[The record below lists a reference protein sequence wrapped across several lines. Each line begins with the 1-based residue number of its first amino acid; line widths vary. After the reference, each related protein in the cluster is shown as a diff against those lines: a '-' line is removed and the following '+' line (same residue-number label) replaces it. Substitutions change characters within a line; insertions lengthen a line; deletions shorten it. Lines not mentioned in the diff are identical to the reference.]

1 MNEVVQESKEAP
13 KSNAGQGLGIAGFV
27 LGLTALIIA
36 WIPCL
41 GMWALLPGIIAIV
54 LSVIALVQA
63 NKGGGTKGLIIAA
76 LVVSILGS
84 IIAGVQLYLI
94 TSAVDEGFGQFEEG
108 MQDWADEM
116 EEATNEGGIFDDLEN
131 SLQDLEDGLEG
142 VAEEMN
148 AEFADENWD
157 KLIEEGDFDVVI
169 DEYEEMIQEYII
181 FVEKAEAGDLSAL
194 GSYMKL
200 ASKLTIVS
208 MKLATIMPKLTP
220 EQLERFNEIDEKYQD
235 NLQ

>member
-1 MNEVVQESKEAP
+1 MNEVVQESKEVQNS
-13 KSNAGQGLGIAGFV
+13 KAGQGLGIAGFV
-27 LGLTALIIA
+27 LGLTALIIS

-41 GMWALLPGIIAIV
+41 GMWALLPGIIGVV

-76 LVVSILGS
+76 LIVSILGS
-84 IIAGVQLYLI
+84 IVAGVQIYI
-94 TSAVDEGFGQFEEG
+94 IKSAVNDGFGQFEEG

-116 EEATNEGGIFDDLEN
+116 EEATNDGGIFDDLES
-131 SLQDLEDGLEG
+131 SLQDLS
-142 VAEEMN
+142 EEMEEAVGDLN
-148 AEFADENWD
+148 ADMADEDWD
-157 KLIEEGDFDVVI
+157 KLIEEGDFDSVI

-200 ASKLTIVS
+200 ASKLAIVS